1 MSPATAQRTG
11 IPRHIG
17 IIMDGNGRWALERG
31 RPRIVGHRVGASAVR
46 RGAEAAARLGVGQ
59 LTLFAFSTE
68 NWKRPADETRFLM
81 RLFLRF
87 LGSDERVLID
97 RGIRLQ
103 AIGRLHELPGEVR
116 SELFR
121 VMESTSRGER
131 FTLCLAVNYG
141 ARSEIVDACRA
152 LAGRAMAGS
161 VRPSDIDE
169 ALFEGALYQP
179 DMPPLDLV
187 IRTGGDMRLSNF
199 LLWQAAYAELWITP
213 DCWPDFSEAHL
224 MRAIDAF
231 ATRERRFGAL
241 LENRELS
248 SRG

>member
-1 MSPATAQRTG
+1 MSSSTVQRAV

-31 RPRIVGHRVGASAVR
+31 RPRIVGHRVGASTVR
-46 RGAEAAARLGVGQ
+46 RITEAAARLGVNQ

-68 NWKRPADETRFLM
+68 NWKRPAGETQFLM

-87 LGSDERVLID
+87 LSSDERVLIE
-97 RGIRLQ
+97 RGIRLH
-103 AIGRLHELPGEVR
+103 AIGRLHELPDEVR
-116 SELFR
+116 RELLR
-121 VMESTSRGER
+121 VMESTSRGDR

-152 LAGRAMAGS
+152 LAGRAIAGS
-161 VRPSDIDE
+161 VQPSDIDE

-213 DCWPDFSEAHL
+213 DCWPDFSEEHL

-241 LENRELS
+241 LGSREFAS
-248 SRG
+248 PG